1 MNRFQRCALCI
12 GLALLG
18 CAAAFAEPPLTVVQ
32 DILFNADGTTFNG
45 LVTISWQSFEASDT
59 SNIPASSISTQVI
72 NGLLRVQL
80 VPTTNALSPSSYT
93 VVYNSGGSTQFTE
106 NWAVPPSNVP
116 LPVSAVRISGSGTV
130 IGGATGTGQN
140 TTTTTVTIAD
150 VTGLT
155 AALNLRPSM
164 GAGFTISRA
173 AIIDASGAIDGAS
186 GTLSD
191 CLHVDGT
198 SGACGTSSSGSTNSL
213 TFVDG
218 ETPGGTVNGVNAGFT
233 LANAPLPASSL
244 ALYRNGL
251 LQEQGVDYSLSN
263 SSITFLGSFVPQPA
277 DVLTASYRINVSIAG
292 VTFVDE
298 EVPAGTVDGSNTSF
312 TLSQA
317 PSPVASLS
325 LYRNGVLQKAN
336 RDYTLSGTGIVFQP
350 GLAPQPGDILLASYR
365 VTVGSN

>member
-1 MNRFQRCALCI
+1 MNRFKRCALGI

-45 LVTISWQSFEASDT
+45 LVTISWQSFQASDT

-116 LPVSAVRISGSGTV
+116 LPVSSIRISGSGSVIGSTGGTTGNTV
-130 IGGATGTGQN
+130 I
-140 TTTTTVTIAD
+140 TIAD

-155 AALNLRPSM
+155 AALNLRPTM

-173 AIIDASGAIDGAS
+173 AIIDASGAIDGAV
-186 GTLSD
+186 GNLSD
-191 CLHVDGT
+191 CLHVDGS
-198 SGACGTSSSGSTNSL
+198 SGACGTGSTGGTSSL

-218 ETPGGTVNGVNAGFT
+218 ETPGGAVNGVNAAFT

-251 LQEQGVDYSLSN
+251 LQKVGLDYTLSN
-263 SSITFLGSFVPQPA
+263 SSITFIGVPQPA
-277 DVLTASYRINVSIAG
+277 DVLSASYRINVSITG
-292 VTFVDE
+292 VAFVDQ

-317 PSPVASLS
+317 PNPVASLS
-325 LYRNGVLQKAN
+325 LYRNGMLMKAN
-336 RDYTLSGTGIVFQP
+336 LDYTLSGTGIVFQP
-350 GLAPQPGDILLASYR
+350 GSAPQPGDILLASYR
-365 VTVGSN
+365 VP

>member
-1 MNRFQRCALCI
+1 M
-12 GLALLG
+12 ALLG

-59 SNIPASSISTQVI
+59 SNISASTISTQVI

-116 LPVSAVRISGSGTV
+116 LPVSAVRISGSGSV
-130 IGGATGTGQN
+130 IGATGGGTG
-140 TTTTTVTIAD
+140 TGSTVITIAD

-155 AALNLRPSM
+155 SALNLRPVM
-164 GAGFTISRA
+164 GAGFTLSRA
-173 AIIDASGAIDGAS
+173 AVIDASGAIDGAA
-186 GTLSD
+186 GNLSD

-198 SGACGTSSSGSTNSL
+198 SGACGGASTGGSSNV

-218 ETPGGTVNGVNAGFT
+218 ETPGGTVNGVNATFT
-233 LANAPLPASSL
+233 LANAPAPASSL

-251 LQEQGVDYSLSN
+251 LQQQGGDYSLSS
-263 SSITFLGSFVPQPA
+263 SSITFIGSYPPQPA
-277 DVLTASYRINVSIAG
+277 DVLTAYYRINVSIPG
-292 VTFVDE
+292 VTFIDQ
-298 EVPAGTVDGSNTSF
+298 EVPAGTVDGSNTAF
-312 TLSQA
+312 TLSQSPA
-317 PSPVASLS
+317 PVASLA

-336 RDYTLSGTGIVFQP
+336 LDYTLSGTGIVFQP
-350 GLAPQPGDILLASYR
+350 GLAPQTGDVLLASYR
-365 VTVGSN
+365 VTVAVN

>member
-1 MNRFQRCALCI
+1 MKRFKRCALCI

-18 CAAAFAEPPLTVVQ
+18 CASALAEPPLTVVQ

-45 LVTISWQSFEASDT
+45 LVTISWPSFEASDT

-80 VPTTNALSPSSYT
+80 VPTTNALSPSTYT

-116 LPVSAVRISGSGTV
+116 LPVSSVRISGTGSV
-130 IGGATGTGQN
+130 VGGGTGTGQ
-140 TTTTTVTIAD
+140 TTPVVVTIAE

-155 AALNLRPSM
+155 AALNLRPIM
-164 GAGFTISRA
+164 GASYTSSRA
-173 AIIDASGAIDGAS
+173 AIIDASGDIDGAT
-186 GTLSD
+186 GNLSD
-191 CLHVDGT
+191 CMHVDGS
-198 SGACGTSSSGSTNSL
+198 SGACATGSSGTASG

-218 ETPGGTVNGVNAGFT
+218 ETPGGTINGVNATFT

-251 LQEQGVDYSLSN
+251 MQQQGVDYTLSG
-263 SSITFLGSFVPQPA
+263 SSITFLGSYAPQPA
-277 DVLTASYRINVSIAG
+277 DVLTASYRINVSITG
-292 VTFVDE
+292 VVFIDG
-298 EVPAGTVDGSNTSF
+298 EVPSGTINGSNTSF
-312 TLSQA
+312 ILSQA
-317 PSPVASLS
+317 PNPAASLS

-336 RDYTLSGTGIVFQP
+336 LDYTLSGTGVTFQA
-350 GLAPQPGDILLASYR
+350 GLAPQPADILLASYR
-365 VTVGSN
+365 VP